1 MDTDRFDGL
10 TRTLA
15 ATGFRRRALAA
26 ALAGGLF
33 ATLGGRRVGAAN
45 DPVRLCHKTTSG
57 TTSIVLIEVS
67 DNAVPDHLA
76 HGDFRY
82 AGCCLDGD
90 CGAGQACVDGSCEGT
105 CRGSAVACETNDDCC
120 APLCCD
126 IARPGEA
133 GVCDN
138 DCGFD

>member
-1 MDTDRFDGL
+1 MGWRA
-10 TRTLA
+10 LA
-15 ATGFRRRALAA
+15 ATGSRRRVLAA

-33 ATLGGRRVGAAN
+33 AALGGRRAGGSDERVKI
-45 DPVRLCHKTTSG
+45 CHKTTAD
-57 TTSIVLIEVS
+57 TNQVVLIEVS
-67 DNAVPDHLA
+67 ANAVPDHVA

-90 CGAGQACVDGSCEGT
+90 CGAGQACVDGSCEGA
-105 CRGSAVACETNDDCC
+105 CRGPAAFCETNDDCC